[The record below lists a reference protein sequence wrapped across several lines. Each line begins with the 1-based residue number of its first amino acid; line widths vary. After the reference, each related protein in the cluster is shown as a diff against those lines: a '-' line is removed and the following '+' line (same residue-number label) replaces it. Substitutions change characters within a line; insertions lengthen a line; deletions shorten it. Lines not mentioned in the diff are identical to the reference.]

1 MSQVCVIT
9 GGTSGI
15 GRCTAQAML
24 ARGYTVYELSRRAEG
39 VAGMQH
45 IVADVTKEETLAAA
59 VAQIL
64 QREDHIDVLINNAG
78 FGISGS
84 AEHTAPADAERQ
96 LAVNFLGCAAMCR
109 ACLPALRQSRGRI
122 VNLSSVAAVV
132 PIPFQAF
139 YSASKA
145 AINAFT
151 LALIGEVRPFG
162 VSVCAVMP
170 GDIRTGFTAARKKS
184 AAGDDVYGGRIARSV
199 GKMEHDEQNGMS
211 ADAAGAAVA
220 RIALRRRVKP
230 LYAIRADYRLVC
242 VLARLLPSALLCR
255 ITGALYGGR

>member
-78 FGISGS
+78 FGISG
-84 AEHTAPADAERQ
+84 AIEFTKTEDAKRLFDADFFGMVNVNRAVIPHMRQ
-96 LAVNFLGCAAMCR
+96 AGT
-109 ACLPALRQSRGRI
+109 GRI
-122 VNLSSVAAVV
+122 VNLSSVAAAA
-132 PIPFQAF
+132 PIPFQAY
-139 YSASKA
+139 YSAAKAGLIGLTKALAKEEGPSGITVNCVAPGVIDTDMMAAFTAEDKA
-145 AINAFT
+145 A
-151 LALIGEVRPFG
+151 LAEETPVGRLGSADEVAKLLLYLAGEDAGYITGQVFG
-162 VSVCAVMP
+162 VN
-170 GDIRTGFTAARKKS
+170 
-184 AAGDDVYGGRIARSV
+184 GG
-199 GKMEHDEQNGMS
+199 
-211 ADAAGAAVA
+211 
-220 RIALRRRVKP
+220 
-230 LYAIRADYRLVC
+230 LV
-242 VLARLLPSALLCR
+242 
-255 ITGALYGGR
+255 I